1 MGAVFRSRGF
11 FFAMSMSISTR
22 RGDEGQTDLMFGR
35 RVSKCDPRVDTYGL
49 LDEVNAILGL
59 ARVDATEPF
68 VGSSIAKIQKDLV
81 LVMGELATHEDD
93 WATYRD
99 KGGGLVGESMLAEL
113 DELVRVL
120 ETDRGISFARWAVPG
135 AAGSRSGAALDM
147 ARTVVRHA
155 ERAIV
160 ALAESGRLPNPMLL
174 RWVNRLSDLFW
185 LLARLEEEH
194 AGAK

>member
-1 MGAVFRSRGF
+1 
-11 FFAMSMSISTR
+11 MSISTK

-35 RVSKCDPRVDTYGL
+35 RVSKSDLRVSTYGI

-59 ARVDATEPF
+59 ARVDAVETL
-68 VGSSIAKIQKDLV
+68 VLSSIAKIQKDLV
-81 LVMGELATHEDD
+81 LVMGELATHEED
-93 WATYRD
+93 WETYRD
-99 KGGGLVGESMLAEL
+99 KGGGLVGDAMLGEL

-120 ETDRGISFARWAVPG
+120 EKERGISFQRWAVPG
-135 AAGSRSGAALDM
+135 AAGSRAGAALDM

-160 ALAESGRLPNPMLL
+160 ALDEAGKLPNPLLL
-174 RWVNRLSDLFW
+174 RWVNRLSDMFW

-194 AGAK
+194 SGAPAQ